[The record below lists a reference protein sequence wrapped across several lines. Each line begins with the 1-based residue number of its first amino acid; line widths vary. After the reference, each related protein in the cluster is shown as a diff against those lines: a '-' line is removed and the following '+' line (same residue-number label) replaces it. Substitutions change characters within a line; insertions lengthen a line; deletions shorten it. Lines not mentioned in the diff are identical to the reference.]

1 MTDLR
6 WLEYKVFK
14 QYQALGDMLEEF
26 KLYGYRA
33 GIKNIVQK
41 NKIFENGNGHR
52 WLNEEP
58 PNPIKTRVFFPETSS
73 KKS

>member
-14 QYQALGDMLEEF
+14 QYQALGDMLDEF

-58 PNPIKTRVFFPETSS
+58 PKPIKTRVFPPETSS